1 MSDVTDPPVEPPID
15 RPGQT
20 GQTGQGII
28 PDTVPVPDPA
38 DRMLADPAEALR
50 TILVTGASK
59 GLGLAIAQRLAA
71 QPDTRVIGLSRSVGE
86 GFQALIDARPDRVHH
101 IAFDAGDVGAI
112 AGIVGD
118 ITTRFGRIY
127 GLVNNAGMGLDG
139 VLATQHASDIS
150 RVLRV
155 NLEAPITLCKYASRS
170 MLAAREGRIVN
181 ISSIIASTGFHGLAA
196 YAASKAGLEGLT
208 FSLSRELGKR
218 GITVNCV
225 APGYMET
232 GMTEG
237 IDMHKMAQI
246 RRRAPLGLACPEDAA
261 GAVIYLLGPDGA
273 RVSGTVVTV
282 DGGST
287 A

>member
-1 MSDVTDPPVEPPID
+1 MSDTA
-15 RPGQT
+15 
-20 GQTGQGII
+20 
-28 PDTVPVPDPA
+28 PDT
-38 DRMLADPAEALR
+38 ALDASLK
-50 TILVTGASK
+50 TVLLTGASK
-59 GLGLAIAQRLAA
+59 GLGLAVARRLAA
-71 QPDTRVIGLSRSVGE
+71 DPSWRLVAMSRSVGD
-86 GFQALIDARPDRVHH
+86 GLQGLIDAAPERIEH
-101 IAFDAGDVGAI
+101 IPFDAENIDAI
-112 AGIVGD
+112 SGIVTD
-118 ITTRFGRIY
+118 ITARHGRIY

-139 VLATQHASDIS
+139 VLATQHASDIA

-196 YAASKAGLEGLT
+196 YAASKAGLEGLSL
-208 FSLSRELGKR
+208 SLSRELGKR

-232 GMTEG
+232 EMTQG
-237 IDMHKMAQI
+237 IDPHKMAQI
-246 RRRAPLGLACPEDAA
+246 RRRAPLGLARPEDAA
-261 GAVIYLLGPDGA
+261 GAVMYLLGPDGA
-273 RVSGTVVTV
+273 RVSGTIVTV

>member
-1 MSDVTDPPVEPPID
+1 MSDVTDPLAEPPVD
-15 RPGQT
+15 RPGKDDGET
-20 GQTGQGII
+20 ISA
-28 PDTVPVPDPA
+28 TVPVPDPSE
-38 DRMLADPAEALR
+38 RVLAHPIEAPR
-50 TILVTGASK
+50 TILVTGASR

-71 QPDTRVIGLSRSVGE
+71 QPDTRLIALSRSVG
-86 GFQALIDARPDRVHH
+86 GGLQALIDAQPDRVHH
-101 IAFDAGDVGAI
+101 VTFDASDIGAI

-118 ITTRFGRIY
+118 ITTRYGAIY

-139 VLATQHASDIS
+139 VLATQHASDIA

-181 ISSIIASTGFHGLAA
+181 VSSIIASTGFHGLAA

-232 GMTEG
+232 EMTQG
-237 IDMHKMAQI
+237 IDPHKMAQI
-246 RRRAPLGLACPEDAA
+246 RRRAPLGLARPEDAA